1 MTPAPA
7 GHGAQGEAGGPK
19 PQPRYTQSALTVAV
33 ILSLIFGTIGGAL
46 GGALASGN
54 FDSWFNRTFQK
65 TFVASSTSGSSTT
78 LKVEEESE
86 TIDVVKKVQKS
97 VVSIIITKDLSKVY
111 NQSGGSPFD
120 FFFGTGQQ
128 QPQQGTKEIGGGS
141 GFILSADGYI
151 MTNKHVVDDTQAD
164 YTVLTNDAKSYS
176 AKVIASDPV
185 NDLAVLKIESKDL
198 PAIEFG
204 DSENLQIGQTV
215 IAIGNALGEYRN
227 TVTKGVVSGL
237 ARRITAGDGQSSE
250 TLENAIQTDAAINP
264 GNSGG
269 PLLNLAGQ
277 VIGVNVAVS
286 QQGQLIGFAIPANQA
301 NTVYESVRKTGKI
314 VRPYLGVRYMPI
326 TKALKEQNKLSVDY
340 GVLIQRGTT
349 SGELAI
355 IPGGPADKAGLQEND
370 IILELNGVKL
380 DTEHSL
386 AGEIQK
392 HAPGDTITLKVL
404 SKGKEK
410 SVTATLAELKP

>member
-1 MTPAPA
+1 MTPA
-7 GHGAQGEAGGPK
+7 PK
-19 PQPRYTQSALTVAV
+19 PQPRFTQSTLTVAV
-33 ILSLIFGTIGGAL
+33 ILSLILGTIGGAV
-46 GGALASGN
+46 GGAVTSGK
-54 FDSWFNRTFQK
+54 FDAWVDKALHRT
-65 TFVASSTSGSSTT
+65 TVAAPSSGSSST
-78 LKVEEESE
+78 LTVEEESA
-86 TIDVVKKVQKS
+86 TVDVVKEVQKS

-111 NQSGGSPFD
+111 DQTGMSPFD
-120 FFFGTGQQ
+120 FFFGTGTQ
-128 QPQQGTKEIGGGS
+128 QPQQGTQEIGGGS

-151 MTNKHVVDDTQAD
+151 MTNKHVVDDAQAD
-164 YTVLTNDAKSYS
+164 YTVLTNDAKSYP
-176 AKVIASDPV
+176 AKVVATDPV
-185 NDLAVLKIESKDL
+185 NDLAVLKIDAKDL
-198 PAIEFG
+198 PAIAFG
-204 DSENLQIGQTV
+204 NSESLQIGQTV

-301 NTVYESVRKTGKI
+301 NTVFESVKKTGKI
-314 VRPYLGVRYMPI
+314 VRPYLGVRYIPV
-326 TKALKEQNKLSVDY
+326 TKALQEQNELTVNY

-349 SGELAI
+349 RAELAI
-355 IPGGPADKAGLQEND
+355 IPGSPADKAGLQEND
-370 IILELNGVKL
+370 IILEFNGVRL

-392 HAPGDTITLKVL
+392 RAPGDAVTLKVL

-410 SVTATLAELKP
+410 TVSATLEEMKS

>member
-1 MTPAPA
+1 MLDNPMTPA
-7 GHGAQGEAGGPK
+7 PK
-19 PQPRYTQSALTVAV
+19 PQPRFTQSTLTMAV
-33 ILSLIFGTIGGAL
+33 ILSLILGTVGGVV
-46 GGALASGN
+46 GGSLASGR
-54 FDSWFNRTFQK
+54 FDSWFNRTFVK
-65 TFVASSTSGSSTT
+65 TSVASPSSGSSSA
-78 LKVEEESE
+78 LKVEEESA
-86 TIDVVKKVQKS
+86 TVDVVKKVQKS

-111 NQSGGSPFD
+111 NQSGLSPFD

-128 QPQQGTKEIGGGS
+128 QPQSGTQEIGGGS
-141 GFILSADGYI
+141 GFILSSDGYI
-151 MTNKHVVDDTQAD
+151 MTNRHVVDDAQAD
-164 YTVLTNDAKSYS
+164 YTVLTNDAKSYP
-176 AKVIASDPV
+176 AKVIATDPV
-185 NDLAVLKIESKDL
+185 NDLAVLKIDAKDL

-204 DSENLQIGQTV
+204 NSDSLQIGQTV

-301 NTVYESVRKTGKI
+301 NSVYESVKTTGRI
-314 VRPYLGVRYMPI
+314 VRPYLGVRYVPI
-326 TKALKEQNKLSVDY
+326 TKSLQEENKLSVDY
-340 GVLIQRGTT
+340 GVLIQRGTARD
-349 SGELAI
+349 ELAI
-355 IPGGPADKAGLQEND
+355 IPGSPADKAGLQEND
-370 IILELNGVKL
+370 IILEINGVKL

-386 AGEIQK
+386 SGEIQK
-392 HAPGDTITLKVL
+392 HKPGEVITLKVL

-410 SVTATLAELKP
+410 TVSATLEEMK

>member
-1 MTPAPA
+1 MLETPMTPA
-7 GHGAQGEAGGPK
+7 PK
-19 PQPRYTQSALTVAV
+19 PQPRYTKSALTVAV
-33 ILSLIFGTIGGAL
+33 ILSLILGTVGGVI

-54 FDSWFNRTFQK
+54 FDSWFNRTFG
-65 TFVASSTSGSSTT
+65 TTSVASMSSGSSTT
-78 LKVEEESE
+78 LQVEEESA
-86 TIDVVKKVQKS
+86 TVDVVQRVQKS
-97 VVSIIITKDLSKVY
+97 VVSIIITKDLSKIY
-111 NQSGGSPFD
+111 SQSGTGNSPFD
-120 FFFGTGQQ
+120 FFFGSGQQ
-128 QPQQGTKEIGGGS
+128 QPQQGTREVGGGS

-151 MTNKHVVDDTQAD
+151 MTNKHVVDDAQAD
-164 YTVLTNDAKSYS
+164 YTVLTNEAKSYS
-176 AKVIASDPV
+176 AKVIATDPV
-185 NDLAVLKIESKDL
+185 NDLAILKIDAKDL

-204 DSENLQIGQTV
+204 NSENLQIGQTV

-237 ARRITAGDGQSSE
+237 ARRITAGDGLSSE

-301 NTVYESVRKTGKI
+301 STVFESVRKTGRI
-314 VRPYLGVRYMPI
+314 VRPYLGVRYVPV
-326 TKALKEQNKLSVDY
+326 TKALQEQNKLTVDY
-340 GVLIQRGTT
+340 GVLIQRGTAKD
-349 SGELAI
+349 ELAI
-355 IPGGPADKAGLQEND
+355 IPASPADKAGLQEND
-370 IILELNGVKL
+370 IILEINSVKL
-380 DTEHSL
+380 DAEHSL

-392 HAPGDTITLKVL
+392 RAPGDSITLKVL

-410 SVTATLAELKP
+410 AVSATLEELKP

>member
-1 MTPAPA
+1 MVETPMTPA
-7 GHGAQGEAGGPK
+7 PK
-19 PQPRYTQSALTVAV
+19 PQPRYTQSALTTAV
-33 ILSLIFGTIGGAL
+33 ILSLILGTIGGAL
-46 GGALASGN
+46 GGAVVSGN

-65 TFVASSTSGSSTT
+65 TSVSLSTSGRATT
-78 LKVEEESE
+78 LQVEEESA
-86 TIDVVKKVQKS
+86 TIDVVEKVQKS

-111 NQSGGSPFD
+111 NQSGLSPFD
-120 FFFGTGQQ
+120 FFFGTGTQ
-128 QPQQGTKEIGGGS
+128 QPQQGTQEVGGGS

-151 MTNKHVVDDTQAD
+151 MTNKHVVDDSQAD
-164 YTVLTNDAKSYS
+164 YTVLTNDAKSYP
-176 AKVIASDPV
+176 AKVIATDPV
-185 NDLAVLKIESKDL
+185 NDLAVLKIEAKEL

-204 DSENLQIGQTV
+204 NSEDLQIGQTV

-237 ARRITAGDGQSSE
+237 ARRITAGNGQSSE

-301 NTVYESVRKTGKI
+301 STVFESVRKTGKI
-314 VRPYLGVRYMPI
+314 VRPYLGVRYIPV
-326 TKALKEQNKLSVDY
+326 TKTLQEQNKLSVDY

-349 SGELAI
+349 RDELAI

-370 IILELNGVKL
+370 LILEVNGVKL
-380 DTEHSL
+380 NAEHSL

-392 HAPGDTITLKVL
+392 RAPGDSITLKVL

-410 SVTATLAELKP
+410 SITAVLEEVKQ

>member
-1 MTPAPA
+1 MPDVTPTPA
-7 GHGAQGEAGGPK
+7 PK
-19 PQPRYTQSALTVAV
+19 PQPRYTQSALTAAI
-33 ILSLIFGTIGGAL
+33 ILSLIFGTLGGAL
-46 GGALASGN
+46 GGALVSGN
-54 FDSWFNRTFQK
+54 FDTWFNRTFHK
-65 TFVASSTSGSSTT
+65 TTVVTSDNGSATT
-78 LKVEEESE
+78 LQVEEESA
-86 TIDVVKKVQKS
+86 TVDVVQKVQKS
-97 VVSIIITKDLSKVY
+97 VVSIIITKDLSKIY
-111 NQSGGSPFD
+111 GSPGSGLSPFD
-120 FFFGTGQQ
+120 LFFGAGQQ
-128 QPQQGTKEIGGGS
+128 QEGTREVGGGS

-164 YTVLTNDAKSYS
+164 YTVLTNDAKRYS
-176 AKVIASDPV
+176 ARVIATDPL
-185 NDLAVLKIESKDL
+185 NDLAVLKIDAKDL

-204 DSENLQIGQTV
+204 NADALQVGQTV

-250 TLENAIQTDAAINP
+250 TFENVIQTDAAINS

-314 VRPYLGVRYMPI
+314 VRPYLGVRYIPV
-326 TKALKEQNKLSVDY
+326 TKSLQEQNKLSVDY
-340 GVLIQRGTT
+340 GVLIQRGTAAD
-349 SGELAI
+349 ELAVM
-355 IPGGPADKAGLQEND
+355 PGSPADKSGLQEND
-370 IILELNGVKL
+370 IILEINGVKL
-380 DTEHSL
+380 DAEHSL
-386 AGEIQK
+386 AGQIQK
-392 HAPGDTITLKVL
+392 YAPGQGITLKLL

-410 SVTATLAELKP
+410 TVVATLEEYKA

>member
-1 MTPAPA
+1 MLETPMTPAP
-7 GHGAQGEAGGPK
+7 Q
-19 PQPRYTQSALTVAV
+19 PQPRFSRSTLTVAV
-33 ILSLIFGTIGGAL
+33 ILSLILGTIGGAV
-46 GGALASGN
+46 GGALTSGRL
-54 FDSWFNRTFQK
+54 DSWLDRVLHRSPVT
-65 TFVASSTSGSSTT
+65 VSTSGGAST
-78 LKVEEESE
+78 LRVEEESA
-86 TIDVVKKVQKS
+86 TVDVVKRVQKS

-111 NQSGGSPFD
+111 NQSGMSPFEY
-120 FFFGTGQQ
+120 FFGTGLQ
-128 QPQQGTKEIGGGS
+128 QPQQGKQEIGGGS

-151 MTNKHVVDDTQAD
+151 MTNKHVVDDAQAD
-164 YTVLTNDAKSYS
+164 YTVLTNDGKSYA
-176 AKVIASDPV
+176 AKVSAIDPV
-185 NDLAVLKIESKDL
+185 NDLAVLKIDARDL
-198 PAIEFG
+198 PVIEFG
-204 DSENLQIGQTV
+204 NSDALQIGQTV

-301 NTVYESVRKTGKI
+301 NSVFDSVKKTGRI
-314 VRPYLGVRYMPI
+314 VRPYLGVRYVPV
-326 TKALKEQNKLSVDY
+326 TKSLSEQNKLSVDY
-340 GVLIQRGTT
+340 GVLIQRGTAA
-349 SGELAI
+349 GELAV

-370 IILELNGVKL
+370 IILEVNGVRL

-386 AGEIQK
+386 SGEVQK
-392 HAPGDTITLKVL
+392 HAPGDTVTLKVL

>member
-1 MTPAPA
+1 MLDAPMTPA
-7 GHGAQGEAGGPK
+7 PK
-19 PQPRYTQSALTVAV
+19 PQPRFTQSTLTVAV
-33 ILSLIFGTIGGAL
+33 ILSLILGTIGGAV
-46 GGALASGN
+46 GGAFTSGK
-54 FDSWFNRTFQK
+54 FDSWVNRALHRTS
-65 TFVASSTSGSSTT
+65 VAAPSSGSSSTIA
-78 LKVEEESE
+78 VEEESA
-86 TIDVVKKVQKS
+86 TVDVVKKVQKS

-111 NQSGGSPFD
+111 NQSGTGSPFD
-120 FFFGTGQQ
+120 FFFGTGLQ
-128 QPQQGTKEIGGGS
+128 QPQQGTQEIGGGS
-141 GFILSADGYI
+141 GFILSADGYL

-164 YTVLTNDAKSYS
+164 YTVLTNDGKSYP
-176 AKVIASDPV
+176 AKVIATDPV
-185 NDLAVLKIESKDL
+185 NDLAVLKIDAKNL

-204 DSENLQIGQTV
+204 NSDALQIGQTV

-301 NTVYESVRKTGKI
+301 NSVYESVKKTGKI
-314 VRPYLGVRYMPI
+314 VRPYLGVRYIPI
-326 TKALKEQNKLSVDY
+326 TKALKDQNKLSVDY

-349 SGELAI
+349 RDELAI

-370 IILELNGVKL
+370 IILEINGVRL

-386 AGEIQK
+386 SGEIQK
-392 HAPGDTITLKVL
+392 HAPGDAVTLKVL

-410 SVTATLAELKP
+410 TITATLEELKP

>member
-1 MTPAPA
+1 MLDTPMTPA
-7 GHGAQGEAGGPK
+7 PK
-19 PQPRYTQSALTVAV
+19 PQPRFTQSTLTVAV
-33 ILSLIFGTIGGAL
+33 ILSLILGTIGGAV
-46 GGALASGN
+46 GGALTSGK
-54 FDSWFNRTFQK
+54 FDSWVNRVMHRT
-65 TFVASSTSGSSTT
+65 TVAAPSSGSSST
-78 LKVEEESE
+78 LSVEEESA
-86 TIDVVKKVQKS
+86 TVDVVKNVQKS

-111 NQSGGSPFD
+111 DQSGMSPFD
-120 FFFGTGQQ
+120 FFFGNNA
-128 QPQQGTKEIGGGS
+128 QPQQGTREIGGGS
-141 GFILSADGYI
+141 GFILSTDGYI
-151 MTNKHVVDDTQAD
+151 MTNKHVVDDAQAD
-164 YTVLTNDAKSYS
+164 YTVLTNDAKSYP
-176 AKVIASDPV
+176 AKVVATDPV
-185 NDLAVLKIESKDL
+185 NDLAVLKIDAKDL
-198 PAIEFG
+198 PAIAFG
-204 DSENLQIGQTV
+204 NSDSLQIGQTV

-301 NTVYESVRKTGKI
+301 NSVFESVKQTGKI
-314 VRPYLGVRYMPI
+314 VRPYLGVRYIPI
-326 TKALKEQNKLSVDY
+326 TKSLMEQNKLSVDY

-349 SGELAI
+349 PDELAI

-370 IILELNGVKL
+370 IILEVNGVKL

-392 HAPGDTITLKVL
+392 YAPGDQVTLKIL
-404 SKGKEK
+404 NKGKEK
-410 SVTATLAELKP
+410 TVTATLQEFKA